1 MDLNPN
7 AKWSEADQIY
17 LFRNTMVIILFL
29 EIKSTFMANTIGD
42 GKLLMVTVINL
53 HLSTKLTG
61 KMKLKD
67 ILITE
72 RF

>member
-1 MDLNPN
+1 MQSGVKLIRYIFL
-7 AKWSEADQIY
+7 EI
-17 LFRNTMVIILFL
+17 RMVIILFL

>member
-1 MDLNPN
+1 MRSGVKLIRYIFL
-7 AKWSEADQIY
+7 EI
-17 LFRNTMVIILFL
+17 RMVIILFL

>member
-1 MDLNPN
+1 
-7 AKWSEADQIY
+7 
-17 LFRNTMVIILFL
+17 
-29 EIKSTFMANTIGD
+29 MANTIGD